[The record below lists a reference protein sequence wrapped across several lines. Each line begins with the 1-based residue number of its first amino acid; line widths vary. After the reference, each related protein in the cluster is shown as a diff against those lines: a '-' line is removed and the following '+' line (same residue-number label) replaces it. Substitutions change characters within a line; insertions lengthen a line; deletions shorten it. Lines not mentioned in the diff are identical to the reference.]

1 MLGWLTADGGAVLLV
16 LPGIVVGRGLCM
28 VDVNVNF
35 FSELFHQTSNSGG

>member
-28 VDVNVNF
+28 VDVKCDGV
-35 FSELFHQTSNSGG
+35 